1 MARRGLALP
10 TTNAA
15 QEAATKKFERQPA
28 PQQTV
33 PSLSASV
40 AASSAPVRL
49 EATTVAV
56 PTAAAVKPESAELA
70 SPSVAIATDAVAAA
84 EYAGYTASQ
93 AEVDVSEAFNEQLAE
108 LSNDELSEQAQLSE
122 AWWQQQSFE
131 PLPAA
136 DTELPDE
143 QRFSIRFA
151 AQVDAWARLI
161 EQLELGGLLRLYL
174 LNSALSQQGQQ
185 VLLTVAR
192 HQQHL
197 DNPAFRT
204 KLYQAIAPVFPAGFE
219 LAIQYQD
226 EVANSPLLI
235 QQRIEQERKD
245 YVSRLLQQDPKL
257 QEIQLRFAAELQ
269 LDTLQVN

>member
-1 MARRGLALP
+1 LTLP
-10 TTNAA
+10 TTSTP
-15 QEAATKKFERQPA
+15 QEPATKKFERQPA
-28 PQQTV
+28 PQQAISSFTA
-33 PSLSASV
+33 PA
-40 AASSAPVRL
+40 AASSAPVIS
-49 EATTVAV
+49 EPSAVTVAAPAAAV
-56 PTAAAVKPESAELA
+56 RPEFVDPALAQSATTAAA
-70 SPSVAIATDAVAAA
+70 TT
-84 EYAGYTASQ
+84 EYSGYTASQ
-93 AEVDVSEAFNEQLAE
+93 PEVDYSDAFNEQLTE

-219 LAIQYQD
+219 LEVQYQD
-226 EVANSPLLI
+226 QVLNTPLAI
-235 QQRIEQERKD
+235 QQQIEQERKD